1 MGRVLPFSQA
11 SDFVRTITAKGRSAR
26 AILDTNILI
35 ASTYEISK
43 DHEIVSPLLVSLAK
57 LGVEFYATVNTRS
70 EFMEFHRRLVLTEV
84 LLDLI
89 DEHSKTKIPNAAR
102 SEIKTAYA
110 SVKSKQA
117 RDGID
122 PIFNDTQLKKIKS
135 EFSAGCHSDH
145 LGWLKLCELYL
156 KDYITGI
163 DENLSERGVQYL
175 SPNDPKRAHLF
186 TQTLDWPIAAA
197 IVEKTGL
204 SISDSMIMNA
214 LNSSVC
220 DFSISLDF
228 DFGFATLADKES
240 KDVLMPDS
248 DARLIRKF
256 KNLASAIQV

>member
-1 MGRVLPFSQA
+1 MGKVLPFSQA
-11 SDFVRTITAKGRSAR
+11 SDIVRAITAKGRTAR

-43 DHEIVSPLLVSLAK
+43 DHEIVSALLISLAK

-89 DEHSKTKIPNAAR
+89 DEHSKTKMPNAAR

-110 SVKSKQA
+110 SIKSKQS
-117 RDGID
+117 RDGVD

-135 EFSAGCHSDH
+135 EFSAGCHSGH
-145 LGWLKLCELYL
+145 LGWLKLCEIYL
-156 KDYITGI
+156 KGYISGI
-163 DENLSERGVQYL
+163 DENLAERRVQYL
-175 SPNDPKRAHLF
+175 SPNDPKQAHLF

-220 DFSISLDF
+220 DFAISLDF
-228 DFGFATLADKES
+228 DFGFATLADSKA
-240 KDVLMPDS
+240 KDVVMPDRAEREYRHYHF
-248 DARLIRKF
+248 D
-256 KNLASAIQV
+256 NL